1 MRDQLI
7 QEICQAINTVKK
19 TGYAPSALGGDL
31 FLGGDLGVDSI
42 EMLEIWFS
50 MEKSLGFKISDQ
62 DKRDIYTV
70 EHVVAV
76 LLRYRSPAQSA
87 PAPAEIAP

>member
-19 TGYAPSALGGDL
+19 TGYVPSAIGSDL

-62 DKRDIYTV
+62 DKRDVYTV
-70 EHVVAV
+70 EHVIGI
-76 LLRYRSPAQSA
+76 LQRYRSSAQFSSA
-87 PAPAEIAP
+87 LAEVAP